1 MIYPVAGLALGLV
14 LGLFLPIRI
23 PQEYA
28 KFMSVALLASM
39 DSVFGG
45 LRSVVE
51 KKYDNQIFISG
62 FFVNALLAAGLAYI
76 GERLG
81 IDLYYVALIAFGMRI
96 FQNLAIIRRAL
107 LGK

>member
-81 IDLYYVALIAFGMRI
+81 IDLYSVALIAFGMRI

>member
-51 KKYDNQIFISG
+51 KKYEIKFLS
-62 FFVNALLAAGLAYI
+62 AAFL
-76 GERLG
+76 
-81 IDLYYVALIAFGMRI
+81 
-96 FQNLAIIRRAL
+96 
-107 LGK
+107 

>member
-1 MIYPVAGLALGLV
+1 MIYPIAGLALGL
-14 LGLFLPIRI
+14 LIGLFLPIRI

-45 LRSVVE
+45 LRSVME
-51 KKYDNQIFISG
+51 KKYDSQIFISG
-62 FFVNALLAAGLAYI
+62 FFVNALLAAGLAYV

-81 IDLYYVALIAFGMRI
+81 IDLYYVALFVFGMRI
-96 FQNLAIIRRAL
+96 FQNLAILRRSW